1 MRRLK
6 KRNNIKSDP
15 EEEVDGK
22 GREVFLYK
30 TGSKAEESEP
40 YTPGNKEKILIS
52 KTKNMYL
59 RVTAFGHGKA
69 VVGIKKPDSGGRSL
83 KSVV

>member
-52 KTKNMYL
+52 KT
-59 RVTAFGHGKA
+59 TC
-69 VVGIKKPDSGGRSL
+69 I
-83 KSVV
+83 